1 MNTATPT
8 LPDVGMTPEQ
18 RKELQ
23 RVANRLS
30 TATTERDALIVK
42 AYRDGASL
50 REIAN
55 LLGVNHVTVRNIII
69 KQTGK
74 NPDDIR

>member
-1 MNTATPT
+1 
-8 LPDVGMTPEQ
+8 MTPEQ

-23 RVANRLS
+23 RVASRLS
-30 TATTERDALIVK
+30 NATNERDALIVK

-50 REIAN
+50 REIAQ

-69 KQTGK
+69 KQTGR
-74 NPDDIR
+74 NPDEIR

>member
-1 MNTATPT
+1 MNAAAPT
-8 LPDVGMTPEQ
+8 LPDVGMTAEQ

-30 TATTERDALIVK
+30 SATSERDALIVK

-50 REIAN
+50 REIAT

-69 KQTGK
+69 KQTGR
-74 NPDDIR
+74 NPDNIR